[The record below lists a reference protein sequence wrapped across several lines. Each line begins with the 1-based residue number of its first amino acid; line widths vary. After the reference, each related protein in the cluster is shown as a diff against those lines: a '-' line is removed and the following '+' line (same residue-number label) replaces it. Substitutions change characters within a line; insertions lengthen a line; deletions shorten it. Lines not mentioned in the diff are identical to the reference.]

1 MTDDSDKIK
10 EKPGEKRSTLR
21 PEFAKNTGP
30 RIDRSFKFRVRSI
43 EQEHYDDVLRMHTR
57 KIGANDITLSKYIE
71 AKKATFQGAR
81 KYVWTQ
87 KPFYI
92 ATFIGFFTS
101 SLSFLY
107 VIKPFFFPP
116 SLPRPDYLIK
126 RDPGNFIFFKF
137 FKISCLFVYL
147 HNMLTFSCSFFR
159 RRSV

>member
-126 RDPGNFIFFKF
+126 RDPDDVLYEAIRESKSGDFRDEIGKADTRIFDEWK
-137 FKISCLFVYL
+137 
-147 HNMLTFSCSFFR
+147 T
-159 RRSV
+159 